1 MNIKKTHIVAIV
13 MAVTVLSTPVWQ
25 GCTKNE
31 SSENKKAGSIFGTVT
46 DFATGRA
53 VANANVSL
61 RPGGET
67 TLTGF
72 DGMYEF
78 LDLEDDNYS
87 ITVSKAEYTD
97 LVDPYVIQVKNG
109 KRMRRDVQIKKK
121 PTSIQIVDANGMDM
135 TVLDFGS
142 DVSVVTKSFNIF
154 NNGTVTVQCTMK
166 LNCAWISSV
175 SPTSITLIPGQ
186 TVPVSVTINRQQLSQ
201 GQNTTSLT
209 VETTNGSAE
218 ITVKATS
225 SSGNPPQVQIFAASE
240 ITATSAK
247 CVGRVQNT
255 NGGTITDCGFCYSTS
270 HTPTVNNNVVRLGPS
285 TSDFTYTLLNLEHN
299 TTYHVRAFA
308 TSNLGTGYSS
318 EITFSTMSCLPVC
331 GATTIENLDP
341 TAAMGYSEVTNDNGC
356 NIITKG
362 LCWSNIHTP
371 TINDHTVS
379 SGFGEG
385 SISGMLYPL
394 QPSTTYRVRSYATNE
409 YETTYGPERTF
420 TTISGIPTVTTS
432 SASFVEYYY
441 DDYILTGGNVTDNAG
456 TVVYAAGVC
465 YGFSPNP
472 NLSSSFLHT
481 EDSYGDGPFVSYIP
495 MPSTS
500 GYLYIRAYA
509 TSRYGTGYGNQVT
522 IFIP

>member
-1 MNIKKTHIVAIV
+1 MKKTNIVAVV
-13 MAVTVLSTPVWQ
+13 MAVIVFATPVWK

-31 SSENKKAGSIFGTVT
+31 SSENKETGSIYGTVT
-46 DFATGRA
+46 DFATGKA

-78 LDLEDDNYS
+78 LDLKDDNYT

-121 PTSIQIVDANGMDM
+121 PTSICIVDANGADM
-135 TVLDFGS
+135 SILDFGS
-142 DVSVVTKSFNIF
+142 DISVVTKSFNIF
-154 NNGTVTVQCTMK
+154 NNGTVKVKCDLERECTWVS
-166 LNCAWISSV
+166 AV
-175 SPTSITLIPGQ
+175 SPTSITIVPGQ
-186 TVPVSVTINRQQLSQ
+186 TVPVSVTINRQKLTQ
-201 GQNTTSLT
+201 GQNTTILAVKT
-209 VETTNGSAE
+209 PNGSAE

-225 SSGNPPQVQIFAASE
+225 ASGNPPQVQIFTPSE

-247 CVGRVQNT
+247 CMGRVQNS
-255 NGGTITDCGFCYSTS
+255 NGGTITNCGFCYSTS
-270 HTPTVNNNVVRLGPS
+270 PSPTINNNVAQLGPS
-285 TSDFTYTLLNLEHN
+285 TSDFNYTLQNLEHN

-308 TSNLGTGYSS
+308 TSTLGTGYSS

-331 GATTIENLDP
+331 GTTTIENIDP

-362 LCWSNIHTP
+362 LCWSTNHTP
-371 TINDHTVS
+371 TINDHIVS

-394 QPSTTYRVRSYATNE
+394 QPNTTYRVRSYATNE
-409 YETTYGPERTF
+409 YVTTYGPERTF
-420 TTISGIPTVTTS
+420 TTISGIPTVTTA
-432 SASFVEYYY
+432 SASFVEHYY

-456 TVVYAAGVC
+456 TAVYATGVC

-472 NLSSSFLHT
+472 NLSSSFQHT
-481 EDSYGDGPFVSYIP
+481 EDGSGNGSFISYIP

-509 TSRYGTGYGNQVT
+509 TTRYGTGYGNQVT